1 MKALVIAFAFALLG
15 CMPSADPRTADY
27 TIAHDSLRPNV
38 AFAIAVW
45 QAAGAG
51 LDWREQPC
59 TGEPRAC
66 VRFRWDD
73 SLPSTV
79 AGRTLRTST
88 FTDASVLISTG
99 TAHWYVNEV
108 TAHEMGHV
116 LGMDHVMH
124 EPIALMRPMAVGAW
138 CIGDATRQ
146 EWALT
151 WGTPL
156 GDVCSGEITVGRVI
170 R

>member
-1 MKALVIAFAFALLG
+1 MKGIAALALALLG

-45 QAAGAG
+45 QSAGAD

-66 VRFRWDD
+66 VLFQWGE
-73 SLPSTV
+73 LPDTAV
-79 AGRTLRTST
+79 GRTHRTST
-88 FTDASVLISTG
+88 YTDALVTISTELEP
-99 TAHWYVNEV
+99 WRVNEV

-116 LGMDHVMH
+116 LGMDHAMH
-124 EPIALMRPMAVGAW
+124 EPIALMRPKAVGPW

-151 WGTPL
+151 WGTSL
-156 GDVCSGEITVGRVI
+156 GDVCSGEIKVGGVI

>member
-1 MKALVIAFAFALLG
+1 MKGIAALALALLG

-79 AGRTLRTST
+79 AGRTLRTAAHT
-88 FTDASVLISTG
+88 HALVVISEDLEP
-99 TAHWYVNEV
+99 WRVNEIM
-108 TAHEMGHV
+108 AHELGHV

-124 EPIALMRPMAVGAW
+124 EPIALMRPKAVGPW

-156 GDVCSGEITVGRVI
+156 GDVCSGKITVGRVI